1 MAARKTRTKSRR
13 TSRRSVK
20 NLNLASLAES
30 ALLANA
36 ITQGFFNSSLNEFVM
51 GSSSTGISGAS
62 SITARELISGI
73 TGGSYGTTY
82 KIPSTQLTGGRA
94 TTGGMGFGAQV
105 QQNLKDNGLGMV
117 VSLALI
123 PAGFKVFNKL
133 SRKPRTMMNKALG
146 MSGLPVK
153 V

>member
-1 MAARKTRTKSRR
+1 MAARRTKRKSRSPRSR
-13 TSRRSVK
+13 TAK

-36 ITQGFFNSSLNEFVM
+36 ITQGFFNASLNEFVM
-51 GSSSTGISGAS
+51 GSASTGMSGAS

-82 KIPSTQLTGGRA
+82 KVASNAIGGRA

-105 QQNLKDNGLGMV
+105 QQNLKDNGIGMV

>member
-1 MAARKTRTKSRR
+1 MAGKRKARKAR
-13 TSRRSVK
+13 TSRRSPK

-36 ITQGFFNSSLNEFVM
+36 ITQGFFNASLNEFVM
-51 GSSSTGISGAS
+51 GRTGGGLGATGATV
-62 SITARELISGI
+62 ITARELISGI

-82 KIPSTQLTGGRA
+82 SNPQLGGGKPSMGGSA
-94 TTGGMGFGAQV
+94 FGATV
-105 QQNLKDNGLGMV
+105 KQNLKDNGLGMV

-133 SRKPRTMMNKALG
+133 SRKPRSMMNKALG

>member
-1 MAARKTRTKSRR
+1 MPKS
-13 TSRRSVK
+13 
-20 NLNLASLAES
+20 LNLASLAES

-36 ITQGFFNSSLNEFVM
+36 ITQGFFNASLNEFVM
-51 GSSSTGISGAS
+51 GQASTGMTGAS

-82 KIPSTQLTGGRA
+82 KTSVGSASVGYGVKPTSY
-94 TTGGMGFGAQV
+94 TGGMGFGAQV

-133 SRKPRTMMNKALG
+133 SRKPRSMMNKALG

>member
-1 MAARKTRTKSRR
+1 MAGRKRSNKRRTRTRR
-13 TSRRSVK
+13 TAK

-36 ITQGFFNSSLNEFVM
+36 ITQGFFNASLNDFVM
-51 GSSSTGISGAS
+51 GGASVGASGAS
-62 SITARELISGI
+62 SITARELISGM
-73 TGGSYGTTY
+73 TGGSYGTSY
-82 KIPSTQLTGGRA
+82 KQPGILGGRPSTGGR
-94 TTGGMGFGAQV
+94 GFGAQV

-133 SRKPRTMMNKALG
+133 SRKPRSMMNKALG

>member
-1 MAARKTRTKSRR
+1 MAARRTKGKRR
-13 TSRRSVK
+13 TRSSRTAR

-36 ITQGFFNSSLNEFVM
+36 ITQGFFNASLNEFVM
-51 GSSSTGISGAS
+51 GKSSTGMSGAS

-82 KIPSTQLTGGRA
+82 SVPSNMLGGKA
-94 TTGGMGFGAQV
+94 SMGGLGFGAQV
-105 QQNLKDNGLGMV
+105 QQNLKDNGIGMV